1 MNAENVSVIYDRKHT
16 AKAKGV
22 AKVEIRV
29 YLGNGVRKYVTV
41 GEATP
46 RTWKKLATSNDV
58 LNQVKKFQKILSAM
72 DVMGEKMTK
81 PNFERHIDEMDAQ
94 LTPDIRSENEYEGT
108 DQNQSFIDYMEKQV
122 DSEKIAEGTRRQKHV
137 VIDSLKRYG
146 KIKTFA
152 DLTAKN
158 IFDYDQWLHQEI
170 GDGRGYVTIKG
181 YHKKIHKYVLQLWK
195 CNMIPSDPYNQV
207 TIKSGKS
214 KERDPLLE
222 EQMVAIRKAEM
233 PELKVEH
240 ARDLFVFSCYTGM
253 AYCDVMAFD
262 FKSMTIKCGDMYY
275 IDGSRIKTG
284 GVFFTPILP
293 PAMEVLKKYDYKLP
307 HMSNQKANE
316 YLKIIRIQLN
326 IRQNMTFHVARH
338 SFATLALAHGI
349 AIENVAKM
357 LGHKNIKTTQ
367 IYAKVLRKTLT
378 DNSYMLAKEIM

>member
-1 MNAENVSVIYDRKHT
+1 
-16 AKAKGV
+16 
-22 AKVEIRV
+22 
-29 YLGNGVRKYVTV
+29 
-41 GEATP
+41 
-46 RTWKKLATSNDV
+46 
-58 LNQVKKFQKILSAM
+58 
-72 DVMGEKMTK
+72 
-81 PNFERHIDEMDAQ
+81 
-94 LTPDIRSENEYEGT
+94 
-108 DQNQSFIDYMEKQV
+108 
-122 DSEKIAEGTRRQKHV
+122 
-137 VIDSLKRYG
+137 
-146 KIKTFA
+146 
-152 DLTAKN
+152 
-158 IFDYDQWLHQEI
+158 
-170 GDGRGYVTIKG
+170 
-181 YHKKIHKYVLQLWK
+181 
-195 CNMIPSDPYNQV
+195 
-207 TIKSGKS
+207 
-214 KERDPLLE
+214 
-222 EQMVAIRKAEM
+222 MVAIRKAEM

>member
-72 DVMGEKMTK
+72 DVMGETMTK

>member
-29 YLGNGVRKYVTV
+29 YFGNGVRKYVTV

>member
-72 DVMGEKMTK
+72 DVMGEKMAK

>member
-81 PNFERHIDEMDAQ
+81 TNFERHIDEMDAQ
-94 LTPDIRSENEYEGT
+94 LTPDIKSENEYEGT

-316 YLKIIRIQLN
+316 YLKIIRIQLH

-349 AIENVAKM
+349 SIENVAKM

-378 DNSYMLAKEIM
+378 DNSDMLAKEIM

>member
-367 IYAKVLRKTLT
+367 IYASALRKTLT